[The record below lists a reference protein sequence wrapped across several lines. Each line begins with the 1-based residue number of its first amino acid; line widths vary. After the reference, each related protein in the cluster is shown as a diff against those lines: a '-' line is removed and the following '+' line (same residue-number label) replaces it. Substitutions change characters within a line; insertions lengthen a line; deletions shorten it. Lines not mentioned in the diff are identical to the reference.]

1 MPPHYTVVSILLS
14 TSLPDRI
21 WVASGS
27 ILPAVEELPILTVLD
42 VGFSLRHW
50 DHRISTTVEAM
61 DAMDAMSSA
70 KRQTGAGLF
79 NWVNSIVNDGLTVP
93 VVGSWMRG

>member
-1 MPPHYTVVSILLS
+1 
-14 TSLPDRI
+14 
-21 WVASGS
+21 
-27 ILPAVEELPILTVLD
+27 
-42 VGFSLRHW
+42 
-50 DHRISTTVEAM
+50 M

-79 NWVNSIVNDGLTVP
+79 NWVSSIVNDGLTVP